1 MAKMT
6 KADIQKRQLE
16 IMTKMDEMDE
26 KTNAREA
33 KMRALTSEEQKGA
46 LTEEQKRELEALKAE
61 QRSQDIEYD
70 ALVRESAGLS
80 ARAKAMATGKDL
92 EQIREREDYG
102 AKIREMVNDCF
113 TNRRAANAT
122 TILANAITKDPGG
135 DNNTEANLQAG
146 GLIPVEIRPIID
158 TKVPGTELPDDLV
171 MVTGVTGTQV
181 IPYSINDV
189 KFTVEGEVTK
199 VNEQPLDFAN
209 ITTSPKR
216 VAASVPVSRRA
227 VANAAFDII
236 AFITYKFQKGWA
248 IFRALH
254 IYAHGNYTKL
264 QSPFAQVTVKELTL
278 DENIGKNLAKE
289 IAEMYD
295 LGFEGDPELIF
306 DKTTEVDL
314 KFTKLIPGTTD
325 SNRTVVENGQCVG
338 YRYHIS
344 PFVDYTIDANG
355 VASKDF
361 VGEGEN
367 KKAVRYIAI
376 GHFGYLNEQV
386 YADGIEFNIDG
397 TSSANFD
404 RNVIAL
410 GMGLDYSLVEMS
422 SKVNGNTSGKPQ
434 AFKLIKLI
442 EPASSNEI
450 GG

>member
-6 KADIQKRQLE
+6 KADIQKRQME

-33 KMRALTSEEQKGA
+33 KMRALTSEEQKG
-46 LTEEQKRELEALKAE
+46 TITDEQKRELEALKAE

-80 ARAKAMATGKDL
+80 ARAKAMATGKEL
-92 EQIREREDYG
+92 ENIREREDYG
-102 AKIREMVNDCF
+102 AKIREMVQDCY

-122 TILANAITKDPGG
+122 TILANAITTGADQ
-135 DNNTEANLQAG
+135 NNTANLEAG

-158 TKVPGTELPDDLV
+158 TKVPGTELPEDLV

-199 VNEQPLDFAN
+199 VAEQALDFAN

-227 VANAAFDII
+227 VAQAAFDIV
-236 AFITYKFQKGWA
+236 AFLTFKFQKGWA
-248 IFRALH
+248 QFRALH
-254 IYAHGNYTKL
+254 IYAHGEYDKL
-264 QSPFAQVTVKELTL
+264 QSPFAQVDVVELTL
-278 DENIGKNLAKE
+278 DENIGKNLARE
-289 IAEMYD
+289 IAAMYD
-295 LGFEGDPELIF
+295 LGFEGDPEIIM

-325 SNRTVVENGQCVG
+325 SNRTVVQDGQCVG
-338 YRYHIS
+338 YRYHVS
-344 PFVDYTIDANG
+344 PFIDYAIGSNG
-355 VASKDF
+355 VATKDPTY
-361 VGEGEN
+361 
-367 KKAVRYIAI
+367 RYIGI

-386 YADGIEFNIDG
+386 YADGIEFNVDG
-397 TSSANFD
+397 TSQENFD

-410 GMGLDYSLVEMS
+410 GMGLDYSLVELS
-422 SKVNGNTSGKPQ
+422 SKVNGNTNSKPQ
-434 AFKLIKLI
+434 AFKLIKLV
-442 EPASSNEI
+442 EPVSSSEV
-450 GG
+450 

>member
-1 MAKMT
+1 MGKMT

-16 IMTKMDEMDE
+16 IMTKLDEMDE

-33 KMRALTSEEQKGA
+33 KMRALTSEEQK
-46 LTEEQKRELEALKAE
+46 EEREKLMAE

-102 AKIREMVNDCF
+102 AKIREMVNDCY

-122 TILANAITKDPGG
+122 TILANAITSGADQ
-135 DNNTEANLQAG
+135 NTTANLEAG
-146 GLIPVEIRPIID
+146 GLVPVEIRPIID
-158 TKVPGTELPDDLV
+158 TKVPGTELPEDLV

-199 VNEQPLDFAN
+199 VAEQALDFAN

-227 VANAAFDII
+227 VANAAFDIV

-248 IFRALH
+248 MFRALH
-254 IYAHGNYTKL
+254 IYAHGNYDKL
-264 QSPFAQVTVKELTL
+264 QSPFAQVTVETLTL
-278 DENIGKNLAKE
+278 DENIGKNLARKV
-289 IAEMYD
+289 AEMYD
-295 LGFEGDPELIF
+295 LGFEGDPEIIM

-325 SNRTVVENGQCVG
+325 SNRTVIQDGQCVG
-338 YRYHIS
+338 YRYHVS
-344 PFVDYTIDANG
+344 PFIDYTINANG
-355 VASKDF
+355 VATKDTD
-361 VGEGEN
+361 
-367 KKAVRYIAI
+367 RYIGI

-386 YADGIEFNIDG
+386 YADGIEFNVDG

-422 SKVNGNTSGKPQ
+422 SKVNGNTNGKPQ
-434 AFKLIKLI
+434 AFKLIKLV

>member
-6 KADIQKRQLE
+6 KAQINERQLE
-16 IMTKMDEMDE
+16 IMDRLDVLDQNANVREE
-26 KTNAREA
+26 KIRT
-33 KMRALTSEEQKGA
+33 LTSEEQKGTI
-46 LTEEQKRELEALKAE
+46 TEEQKRELAQLKNE
-61 QRSQDIEYD
+61 QRAEDAEYD
-70 ALVRESAGLS
+70 KLTRESAGLS
-80 ARAKAMATGKDL
+80 TRAKAMASGKEL
-92 EQIREREDYG
+92 ENIREREDYG
-102 AKIREMVNDCF
+102 SKIREMVNDCF

-122 TILANAITKDPGG
+122 TILANAITTGG
-135 DNNTEANLQAG
+135 DQNVTANLEAG

-158 TKVPGTELPDDLV
+158 TKVPGTELPEDLV

-199 VNEQPLDFAN
+199 VAEQALDFAN

-227 VANAAFDII
+227 VAQAAFDII
-236 AFITYKFQKGWA
+236 AFITFKFQKGWA
-248 IFRALH
+248 QFRALH
-254 IYAHGNYTKL
+254 IYAHGEYTKL
-264 QSPFAQVTVKELTL
+264 QSPFAQVDVVELTL
-278 DENIGKNLAKE
+278 DENIGKNLARE
-289 IAEMYD
+289 IAAMYD
-295 LGFEGDPELIF
+295 LGFEGDPEIIM

-325 SNRTVVENGQCVG
+325 SNRTVVQDGQCVG
-338 YRYHIS
+338 YRYHVS
-344 PFVDYTIDANG
+344 PFIDYTIATNG
-355 VASKDF
+355 VATKDSD
-361 VGEGEN
+361 
-367 KKAVRYIAI
+367 RYIGI

-410 GMGLDYSLVEMS
+410 GMGLDYSLVELS

-442 EPASSNEI
+442 EPVSSNEI

>member
-1 MAKMT
+1 MTKMT
-6 KADIQKRQLE
+6 KADIKKRQLE
-16 IMTKMDEMDE
+16 IMTKLDEMDE
-26 KTNAREA
+26 KTNVREA
-33 KMRALTSEEQKGA
+33 KMRTLTSEEQKD
-46 LTEEQKRELEALKAE
+46 ELAKLQAE

-80 ARAKAMATGKDL
+80 ARAKAMATGKEM

-102 AKIREMVNDCF
+102 AKIRELVNDCF

-122 TILANAITKDPGG
+122 TILANAVTSGADQ
-135 DNNTEANLQAG
+135 NTTANLEAG
-146 GLIPVEIRPIID
+146 GLIPVEIKPIID
-158 TKVPGTELPDDLV
+158 TKVPGTEMPEDLV

-199 VNEQPLDFAN
+199 VEEQALDFAN

-248 IFRALH
+248 QFRALH
-254 IYAHGNYTKL
+254 IYAHGNYAKL
-264 QSPFAQVTVKELTL
+264 QSPFAQVTVETLTL
-278 DENIGKNLAKE
+278 DENIGKNLARKV
-289 IAEMYD
+289 AEMYD
-295 LGFEGDPELIF
+295 LGFEGDPELIM

-325 SNRTVVENGQCVG
+325 SNRTVIQDGQCVG
-338 YRYHIS
+338 YRYHVS
-344 PFVDYTIDANG
+344 PYIDYTINANG
-355 VASKDF
+355 VATKETD
-361 VGEGEN
+361 
-367 KKAVRYIAI
+367 RYIGI

-434 AFKLIKLI
+434 AFKLIKLV

-450 GG
+450 GD